1 MYEKFSLALRTLDR
15 RRTRIVPRPPLP
27 FFSGYGRAVRP
38 SSLSRPVRLP
48 VGPGFLDSFLHGRM
62 VLCGSVCP
70 ACRDSAVELE
80 EYTDPYI
87 RMAING
93 ARMALADAGLDFS
106 KVEKAAVVLA
116 TCNAGLN
123 SGEVEYLKKY
133 GFDCPE
139 FDRSVSLQSEF
150 YSLSKAVAGA
160 LKSPAQCWMV
170 NTACSGSTAA
180 IGLAEALIESGKCDV
195 VLVGG

>member
-1 MYEKFSLALRTLDR
+1 M
-15 RRTRIVPRPPLP
+15 
-27 FFSGYGRAVRP
+27 
-38 SSLSRPVRLP
+38 
-48 VGPGFLDSFLHGRM
+48 
-62 VLCGSVCP
+62 
-70 ACRDSAVELE
+70 SAVELE

-195 VLVGG
+195 VLVGGADAVALSNYAGFSAIKVVSAEKISPFPLRLV